1 MKCLRRES
9 EGGGESERWVSF
21 ENDDATRLQR
31 ERTTRN
37 SPHQLG
43 IHRLELQLRSST
55 VHVNEGDVLGQPL
68 VVVPGR
74 SVEDEEEDVEPR
86 EKSGGKVDVLDG
98 GDLGV
103 VSTVERV
110 GSSEDGGSSVE
121 SGSDSGFGDG
131 DGLLFHDFVDGGSIR
146 LVHLVELVDAA
157 DSIVG
162 ENESSSL

>member
-1 MKCLRRES
+1 MKCLRTGS
-9 EGGGESERWVSF
+9 KATKHEGQFEEKNDERRDLRGEEDS
-21 ENDDATRLQR
+21 
-31 ERTTRN
+31 N

-43 IHRLELQLRSST
+43 IHRLELQLRSSA
-55 VHVNEGDVLGQPL
+55 VHVDEGDVLGQPL

-98 GDLGV
+98 GDLRV

-110 GSSEDGGSSVE
+110 GSSEDGRSSVK
-121 SGSDSGFGDG
+121 GGGDSGFGDG
-131 DGLLFHDFVDGGSIR
+131 DGLLFHDFVNGGSIR

-157 DSIVG
+157 DSVVR